1 MRSPAGRAALWL
13 VFTLVHVWLTY
24 LGVVVLPGEAF
35 HDVDLY
41 RYWMYLGLHEGS
53 WPVLDEPW
61 VYPAGAVLPM
71 LLPAL
76 VTTFSTPVFA
86 LAWCAMVTALD
97 AVAVA
102 ALDRPVPAR
111 GSRTEPAGAPR
122 PEDGHAPE
130 RAGTTGAWWWLAFLA
145 LLGPVAVGRLDAV
158 VAPLMI
164 IALATA
170 RRTDHG
176 IRLAAALL
184 TFGAWVKV
192 APGALLL
199 PLVAAARRP
208 VRDVVLPA
216 AVVCVVVVGT
226 VAAGGGLARVLGF
239 LTTQQGRG
247 LQVESVAAT
256 PWVLAVLVRD
266 DVVIRLNEALIT
278 YEVAGPGTAAA
289 AAVLDVVLPVLVA
302 AIAGVLLV
310 ARRRG
315 RAADALLPGALTLLL
330 VLIVGNKVGSPQFLT
345 WIAAPVAVLLTGPL
359 RGTPSVTRPAGT
371 GLPALG
377 APGAV
382 PRWVLGAGGLALLS
396 AGLTQAVFPWGY
408 MDLLTTGAGGG
419 PVAFVLAA
427 RNVCL
432 LALLAC
438 ASVGLVQGV
447 RRVDAPQ
454 GQPIAG
460 TTC

>member
-1 MRSPAGRAALWL
+1 MRPIAGRAALWL
-13 VFTLVHVWLTY
+13 VFMLVHVWLTY
-24 LGVVVLPGEAF
+24 LGVVVVPAEAF

-102 ALDRPVPAR
+102 TLVRPVPAR
-111 GSRTEPAGAPR
+111 ESGAEPAGPTR
-122 PEDGHAPE
+122 PDVVHE
-130 RAGTTGAWWWLAFLA
+130 RAGTAGAWWWLAFLA

-158 VAPLMI
+158 VAPLMV

-170 RRTDHG
+170 RRTDQG
-176 IRLAAALL
+176 MRLAAALL

-216 AVVCVVVVGT
+216 AVVCIVVVGT
-226 VAAGGGLARVLGF
+226 VTAGGGLARVLGF

-278 YEVAGPGTAAA
+278 YEVAGPGTPAA
-289 AAVLDVVLPVLVA
+289 AAVLDAVLLVLVA
-302 AIAGVLLV
+302 AVAVALLG

-315 RAADALLPGALTLLL
+315 RADDALLPGALTLLL

-345 WIAAPVAVLLTGPL
+345 WVAAPIAVLLTGPL
-359 RGTPSVTRPAGT
+359 RDAASSTRPSRMATAG
-371 GLPALG
+371 P
-377 APGAV
+377 PGAV
-382 PRWVLGAGGLALLS
+382 PRWLHVAGVLALVA
-396 AGLTQAVFPWGY
+396 AGLTQVVFPWGY

-419 PVAFVLAA
+419 SVALVLAA

-432 LALLAC
+432 LALLTC
-438 ASVGLVQGV
+438 ASVGLLQAV
-447 RRVDAPQ
+447 RRVDVPL
-454 GQPIAG
+454 GQPVAG
-460 TTC
+460 TTS